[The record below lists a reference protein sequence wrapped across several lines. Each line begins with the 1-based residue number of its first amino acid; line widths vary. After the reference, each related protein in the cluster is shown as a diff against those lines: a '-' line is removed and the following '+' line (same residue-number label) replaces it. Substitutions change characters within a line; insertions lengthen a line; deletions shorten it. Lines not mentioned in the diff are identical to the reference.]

1 MSLNTVTS
9 GVGSQLPLNQV
20 DSATK
25 NVQNVAD
32 KPLKQ
37 VQNTTDTVTGNVT
50 DTVMPGEF
58 PPDDQPSKQNE
69 PQGEISVGAIWSTF
83 TAWLFGLFP
92 QAMDGF
98 EWLVQWLVDRY
109 LPPPRQAA
117 MYEKALNRPIAST
130 FLVCQLIC
138 CGVPLLVF
146 LVGVFL
152 FAAVALILYAV
163 LALLILG
170 PILIVA
176 SMMGV
181 SLWGWG
187 WVLYG
192 LVKWVD
198 QKFLGGVITRF
209 WFSKVQAVSEED
221 EKEKEAQDENT
232 TDEGEKKEN

>member
-9 GVGSQLPLNQV
+9 GVSGVGSQLPNQV
-20 DSATK
+20 ESVTDNAQKVTE
-25 NVQNVAD
+25 
-32 KPLKQ
+32 KPLQQ
-37 VQNTTDTVTGNVT
+37 VQDTTGDVT
-50 DTVMPGEF
+50 DDIMPGEF
-58 PPDDQPSKQNE
+58 PSDDQPSKQSE
-69 PQGEISVGAIWSTF
+69 PQGEISVGAIW
-83 TAWLFGLFP
+83 TAFSGWICGLFP
-92 QAMDGF
+92 RAMDSF

-117 MYEKALNRPIAST
+117 IYEKALNRPIAST

-152 FAAVALILYAV
+152 FAAVALLLYVV

-170 PILIVA
+170 PVLLVA

-187 WVLYG
+187 WVVYG
-192 LVKWVD
+192 LVKWID
-198 QKFLGGVITRF
+198 QKFLGGMLNKF
-209 WFSKVQAVSEED
+209 WFSKVQAQSKAEGDQGEG
-221 EKEKEAQDENT
+221 EP
-232 TDEGEKKEN
+232 TDRGEKKDN

>member
-1 MSLNTVTS
+1 MSLNTVTG

-25 NVQNVAD
+25 GVQNVTD

-37 VQNTTDTVTGNVT
+37 VQDTTGAVTDTVTDN
-50 DTVMPGEF
+50 VMPGEF
-58 PPDDQPSKQNE
+58 PSDDHPTKQHE
-69 PQGEISVGAIWSTF
+69 QEGEIQVGAIWAAFSG
-83 TAWLFGLFP
+83 WLFGLFP
-92 QAMDGF
+92 RAMDSF

-109 LPPPRQAA
+109 LPPPKQAA
-117 MYEKALNRPIAST
+117 IYEKALNRPIAST
-130 FLVCQLIC
+130 FLVCQMIC

-152 FAAVALILYAV
+152 FAAVALLLYVV

-170 PILIVA
+170 PILLVA

-192 LVKWVD
+192 LVKWID
-198 QKFLGGVITRF
+198 QKFLGGLLNRF
-209 WFSKVQAVSEED
+209 WFSKVQAQ
-221 EKEKEAQDENT
+221 KEKEDEE
-232 TDEGEKKEN
+232 EGDTEQGNEEEKKDN